1 MSVLFVALLSD
12 NIATLFCICN
22 MINRPTP
29 STCVNIA
36 NKSLTSTDSQSRH
49 TSHNMCTTGARLFD
63 TLAITKLI
71 AKKARL
77 DWGRG
82 LPGILQQNIHI
93 PGVFT
98 EHQQNIYQWPP
109 SERNIIFPVKH
120 LALHQVLPQVPVL
133 QA

>member
-1 MSVLFVALLSD
+1 MSVMFVALLSD

-71 AKKARL
+71 AKIARL
-77 DWGRG
+77 DWERG

-93 PGVFT
+93 RYLQSINKTYTSGL
-98 EHQQNIYQWPP
+98 
-109 SERNIIFPVKH
+109 PVNVTSYFQY